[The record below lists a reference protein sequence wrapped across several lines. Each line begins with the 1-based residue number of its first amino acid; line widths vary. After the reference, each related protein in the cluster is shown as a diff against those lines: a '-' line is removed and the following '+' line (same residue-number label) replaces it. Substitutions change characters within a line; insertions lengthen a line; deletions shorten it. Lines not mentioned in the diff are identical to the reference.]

1 MIVRAIVS
9 HGATTSEIRE
19 TTDVFDFI
27 VVGAGMAGA
36 SVAAA
41 LASTARV
48 ALIEAERQP
57 GFHATGRSAALFV
70 RATVVPPSAR

>member
-1 MIVRAIVS
+1 MILPAIVS
-9 HGATTSEIRE
+9 HGAPATVIRG

-48 ALIEAERQP
+48 ALIEA
-57 GFHATGRSAALFV
+57 
-70 RATVVPPSAR
+70 